1 MCDIRRVIQMPV
13 KTANFN
19 MRMEEQ
25 KKADAEALYRTLGM
39 TLPQAVN
46 MFISQSLL
54 VGGIPFDV
62 RIPRF
67 NQETEAAM
75 KEAEDIAAGRIEA
88 KSYHSAGEL
97 FAELDSE

>member
-1 MCDIRRVIQMPV
+1 MCDIRRVTQMPV

-75 KEAEDIAAGRIEA
+75 KEAEDIAAGR
-88 KSYHSAGEL
+88 KSKILSFCRRVICGA
-97 FAELDSE
+97 

>member
-1 MCDIRRVIQMPV
+1 MAV

-25 KKADAEALYRTLGM
+25 KKTDAEALYRTLGM

-75 KEAEDIAAGRIEA
+75 KEAEVIASERIES
-88 KSYHSAGEL
+88 KSYHSAEEL
-97 FAELDSE
+97 FAELDEE

>member
-1 MCDIRRVIQMPV
+1 
-13 KTANFN
+13 

-25 KKADAEALYRTLGM
+25 KKTDAEALYRTLGM

-75 KEAEDIAAGRIEA
+75 KEAEDIAAGRIES
-88 KSYHSAGEL
+88 KSYHSAEEL
-97 FAELDSE
+97 FAELDEE

>member
-1 MCDIRRVIQMPV
+1 MPV

-88 KSYHSAGEL
+88 KSYRSAGEL
-97 FAELDSE
+97 FAELDAE

>member
-1 MCDIRRVIQMPV
+1 MSV

-39 TLPQAVN
+39 TLPQAIN
-46 MFISQSLL
+46 MLISQSLL

-75 KEAEDIAAGRIEA
+75 KEAEGIAAGRIEA
-88 KSYHSAGEL
+88 KTYHSAREL
-97 FAELDSE
+97 FAELDAE

>member
-1 MCDIRRVIQMPV
+1 MSV

-39 TLPQAVN
+39 TLPQAIN

-88 KSYHSAGEL
+88 KSYRSAREL
-97 FAELDSE
+97 FAELDAE

>member
-1 MCDIRRVIQMPV
+1 MAV
-13 KTANFN
+13 KAANFN
-19 MRMEEQ
+19 MRMEKQ

-88 KSYHSAGEL
+88 KSYRSAGEL
-97 FAELDSE
+97 FAELDAE

>member
-1 MCDIRRVIQMPV
+1 MAV
-13 KTANFN
+13 KAVNFS
-19 MRMEEQ
+19 MRIEEQ

-39 TLPQAVN
+39 TLPQAIN

-67 NQETEAAM
+67 NKETESAM
-75 KEAEDIAAGRIEA
+75 KEAEDIAAGRVEA
-88 KSYHSAGEL
+88 KSYPSAGEL
-97 FAELDSE
+97 FAELDAE

>member
-1 MCDIRRVIQMPV
+1 MAT

-19 MRMEEQ
+19 MRMEKQ

-67 NQETEAAM
+67 NQETEAAL
-75 KEAEDIAAGRIEA
+75 KEADDIAEGRVEA
-88 KSYHSAGEL
+88 KAYHSLEEL
-97 FAELDSE
+97 FAELDAE

>member
-1 MCDIRRVIQMPV
+1 MAV

-19 MRMEEQ
+19 MRIEEQ
-25 KKADAEALYRTLGM
+25 KKADAEKLYHTLGM

-75 KEAEDIAAGRIEA
+75 REAEDIAAGKIEA
-88 KSYHSAGEL
+88 KSYNTAREL
-97 FAELDSE
+97 FAELDAE

>member
-1 MCDIRRVIQMPV
+1 MTVMAV
-13 KTANFN
+13 KAANFN

-39 TLPQAVN
+39 TLPQAIN

-67 NQETEAAM
+67 NQETEETM
-75 KEAEDIAAGRIEA
+75 QEARDIASGKVESKA
-88 KSYHSAGEL
+88 YHSAGEL
-97 FAELDSE
+97 FEELDAE

>member
-1 MCDIRRVIQMPV
+1 MAV

-19 MRMEEQ
+19 MRMEE
-25 KKADAEALYRTLGM
+25 KKKTDAEALYRTLGM

-75 KEAEDIAAGRIEA
+75 KEAEDIAAGRIES
-88 KSYHSAGEL
+88 KSYHSAEEL
-97 FAELDSE
+97 FAELDEE

>member
-1 MCDIRRVIQMPV
+1 MAV
-13 KTANFN
+13 KAANFN

-25 KKADAEALYRTLGM
+25 KKSDAEALYRTLGM

-54 VGGIPFDV
+54 VGGLPFEV

-67 NQETEAAM
+67 NKETEEAM
-75 KEAEDIAAGRIEA
+75 REAKDIASGKIEA
-88 KSYHSAGEL
+88 RSYHSAGEL
-97 FAELDSE
+97 FAELDAE

>member
-1 MCDIRRVIQMPV
+1 MAT

-19 MRMEEQ
+19 MRIEEQ
-25 KKADAEALYRTLGM
+25 KKTDAEILYRALGM
-39 TLPQAVN
+39 TLAQAVN

-67 NQETEAAM
+67 NKETEAAM

-88 KSYHSAGEL
+88 KTYHSAGEL
-97 FAELDSE
+97 FAELDGK

>member
-1 MCDIRRVIQMPV
+1 MAT

-25 KKADAEALYRTLGM
+25 KKRDAEILFRSLGM
-39 TLPQAVN
+39 TLAQAVN

-62 RIPRF
+62 RILRF
-67 NQETEAAM
+67 NKETEAAM
-75 KEAEDIAAGRIEA
+75 KEAEDIAAGKMEA
-88 KSYHSAGEL
+88 KTYHSV
-97 FAELDSE
+97 AELLADLDGE